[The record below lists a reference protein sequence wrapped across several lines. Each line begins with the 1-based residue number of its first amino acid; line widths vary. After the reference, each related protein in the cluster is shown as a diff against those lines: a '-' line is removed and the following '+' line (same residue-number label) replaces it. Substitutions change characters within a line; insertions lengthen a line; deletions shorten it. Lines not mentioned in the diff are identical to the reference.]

1 MMPITI
7 SVSDFRT
14 GIADYLRL
22 AAAGRTVVISD
33 ERRGVRIAKLVA
45 DKQFDSSA
53 YRAMLNRVA
62 GAFAAA
68 RHPEWSTPAK
78 LESWLRAGRLAD
90 ERNFYDRS

>member
-1 MMPITI
+1 MPITI

-78 LESWLRAGRLAD
+78 LESWLRAARLAD

>member
-1 MMPITI
+1 MPVTI

-22 AAAGRTVVISD
+22 AAAGKTIVISD
-33 ERRGVRIAKLVA
+33 ERRGIRIARLVA

-53 YRAMLNRVA
+53 YRTMLNRVA

-78 LESWLRAGRLAD
+78 LENWLRAGRLAD
-90 ERNFYDRS
+90 DRKFHDHS

>member
-1 MMPITI
+1 MTPITI
-7 SVSDFRT
+7 SVTDFRT

-22 AAAGRTVVISD
+22 AAQGKTVVISD

-62 GAFAAA
+62 GAFATA
-68 RHPEWSTPAK
+68 RHPEWNTSAK
-78 LESWLRAGRLAD
+78 LENWLRAGRLAD
-90 ERNFYDRS
+90 DRKFYDRS